1 MQSAGAAVAGRIRAR
16 AADRGSSA
24 QGRGL
29 LRLLLPILP
38 FWLLDLTL
46 RAATD
51 SGAYYALYAA
61 APNLFSL
68 GFGALFTALALLLP
82 RRRGRVLYGAIYAL
96 WAVYAVV
103 QYGVWRIF
111 DRFLFL
117 SDFLFAGEGLD
128 FAGYARQLI
137 DGRFVLVVLL
147 FALWGALGVR
157 ALPADVPRR
166 RACPGLVLCFAVTQ
180 LAAPQLYAAV
190 PETLDWDAWESS
202 GYEYERFS
210 SSAYDLALTGP
221 YQFVLRDAWL
231 SVAPDGDAQEQLAAI
246 DEFFSAR
253 AAHQDNAMTGLL
265 AGKNLILVQLE
276 SIDDFVLNE
285 QNTPTLARL
294 QSEGI
299 NFSEF
304 YTPQYSNGYTFNTE
318 FAAQTGVYPYA
329 NGNVAYSL
337 SRSAFPD
344 AMGSLFEDAGYTAN
358 SFHKSEAKF
367 YNRGAMH
374 QAFGYEQYYS
384 ALDYADSEM
393 QANVDEFLVD
403 CDALYERM
411 VAQTPFL
418 SFLITYSG
426 HLGYD
431 EADALTTYALEQYP
445 EYQDDSRPYEIN
457 GLFAKARLTDDL
469 FARLLER
476 LEQDGLLEDTVICVY
491 DDHYAYGLTDRTVLE
506 AYSDAAGGRL
516 LERTPCFIWYEG
528 CTPMT
533 VDKTLQTVDLLPTLA
548 NLFGLSAPRTMGQ
561 DAFNPAYEGY
571 AIFPDGTWLNDKAY
585 VKNGEVVW
593 NEGMTDAE
601 IAEMTAYA
609 RRFQQTGDAILDTD
623 YYSALE

>member
-1 MQSAGAAVAGRIRAR
+1 M
-16 AADRGSSA
+16 
-24 QGRGL
+24 
-29 LRLLLPILP
+29 
-38 FWLLDLTL
+38 
-46 RAATD
+46 
-51 SGAYYALYAA
+51 
-61 APNLFSL
+61 
-68 GFGALFTALALLLP
+68 
-82 RRRGRVLYGAIYAL
+82 
-96 WAVYAVV
+96 
-103 QYGVWRIF
+103 
-111 DRFLFL
+111 
-117 SDFLFAGEGLD
+117 
-128 FAGYARQLI
+128 
-137 DGRFVLVVLL
+137 
-147 FALWGALGVR
+147 R

-253 AAHQDNAMTGLL
+253 TAHQDNAMTGLL

-548 NLFGLSAPRTMGQ
+548 NLFGLPAPRTMGQ
-561 DAFNPAYEGY
+561 DAFDPDYEGY
-571 AIFPDGTWLNDKAY
+571 AIFPDGTWLNGKAY

-623 YYSALE
+623 YYSTLQ

>member
-1 MQSAGAAVAGRIRAR
+1 MDKKQRLGRA
-16 AADRGSSA
+16 
-24 QGRGL
+24 
-29 LRLLLPILP
+29 LRVLLPVCP

-46 RAATD
+46 RTATD
-51 SGAYYALYAA
+51 SGAYYPLYAA

-68 GFGALFTALALLLP
+68 GFGALFAALALLPP
-82 RRRGRVLYGAIYAL
+82 RRWGRALYGVIYVV

-128 FAGYARQLI
+128 FVGYVRQLI
-137 DGRFVLVVLL
+137 DGRFVLVVAL
-147 FALWGALGVR
+147 FVLWGVLGVWSLPERAARRRVCPALG
-157 ALPADVPRR
+157 
-166 RACPGLVLCFAVTQ
+166 LVFVLTQ
-180 LAAPQLYAAV
+180 LVAPRLYAPV

-210 SSAYDLALTGP
+210 SSSYDLALTGP

-231 SVAPDGDAQEQLAAI
+231 SVAPDADAAEKVAEI
-246 DEFFSAR
+246 DAFFEER
-253 AAHQDNAMTGLL
+253 PAHQENEMTGLL

-285 QNTPTLARL
+285 ENTPTLARL

-299 NFSEF
+299 HFSEF

-318 FAAQTGVYPYA
+318 FAAQTGIYPYA

-344 AMGSLFEDAGYTAN
+344 AVGSLFEDAGYTAN

-367 YNRGAMH
+367 YNRSAMH

-384 ALDYADSEM
+384 ALDYAQSEL
-393 QANVDEFLVD
+393 QAGVDEFLIE
-403 CDALYERM
+403 CDALYESM
-411 VAQTPFL
+411 VSDAPFL

-431 EADALTTYALEQYP
+431 EIDALTTYALEQHP
-445 EYQDDSRPYEIN
+445 EYLDESRPYEIS
-457 GLFAKARLTDDL
+457 GLFAKARLTDDM
-469 FARLLER
+469 FTALLER
-476 LEQDGLLEDTVICVY
+476 LEADGLLDDTVICVY
-491 DDHYAYGLTDRTVLE
+491 DDHYAYGLTDRAVLE
-506 AYSDAAGGRL
+506 EYSEAAGGRL

-548 NLFGLSAPRTMGQ
+548 NLFGLPAPRTMGR
-561 DAFNPAYEGY
+561 DAFDPNYMGY

-585 VKNGEVVW
+585 VENGAVVW
-593 NEGMTDAE
+593 NNGMTDAE
-601 IAEMTAYA
+601 VAEMTAYA
-609 RRFQQTGDAILDTD
+609 RRFQEINDMILDTD
-623 YYSALE
+623 YYSTLG